1 MHTKKYQTF
10 DEEEEDRE
18 NGKKYSHSKWT
29 GRTSTSKWYQ
39 PMECVTTD
47 HAGKAE

>member
-18 NGKKYSHSKWT
+18 NGKKILSQQMD
-29 GRTSTSKWYQ
+29 RTN
-39 PMECVTTD
+39 
-47 HAGKAE
+47 